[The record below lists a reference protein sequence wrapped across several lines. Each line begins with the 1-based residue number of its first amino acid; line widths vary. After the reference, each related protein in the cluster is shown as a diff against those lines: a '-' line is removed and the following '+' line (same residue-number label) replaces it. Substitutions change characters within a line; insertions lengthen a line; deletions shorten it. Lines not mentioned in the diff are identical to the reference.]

1 MKKFILNSILFLFI
15 LNSYSQQKNKDASFK
30 SSQLEYKF
38 IPSITDQIKDGTFIY
53 AEESNGPEV
62 ERKDKKLRLNKAT
75 VGKGFP
81 LGDDPLLYIQNNA
94 TIKASK
100 EPIIVF
106 ETMTSSNSCPS
117 DPTGSVGPN
126 HYLAAWN
133 SAYQVYDKEGN
144 NLTPASSLTSLF
156 GQDNFGDPVV
166 LYDAQVDRFVIT
178 SMGQSSLQLAISQ
191 TSDPVNGGWH
201 VYSASSSLTVFQ
213 TTGLPDYPHYA
224 IWSDG
229 YYVSVNANANDF
241 YVLERDKIIDGN
253 PTATIQAGSAPS
265 LATGG
270 LASPHFFSVTGDN
283 HPANGNATMVY
294 FQDDTWGGVSQDHL
308 KLWTVNIDWSNPNNS
323 SISNPSQ
330 INTASFNSV
339 FDGGSFQNLT
349 LPNGYDIDACQGIVM
364 QLAQFRKFPS
374 HNSAI
379 FNFTIDVDGS
389 SAKKAGIRWYELRQ
403 DADGEPWTIYQEG
416 TYTAPDGK
424 NAFVGSMA
432 MDLQGNIGMGYTS
445 MSTSE
450 NIAINYTG
458 RYATDPLNQMTVSEE
473 NIATST
479 ANPNSCGGRYADY
492 AHLSVDPTNDK
503 TFWFVSEYFS
513 PGRRDVVGAFQI
525 AANYAND
532 IGVVSVD
539 TPVSGLLSNSE
550 SVTVSIFNYGEDAVS
565 NFDVSYQLD
574 SGTIITETYS
584 GTVESTETVQHT
596 FSTTADLSTVGQ
608 TYVIYSYTSL
618 SGDEDS
624 SNDGI
629 TKDVQHLNPNDLG
642 VTGISSPVS
651 GTNLSATE
659 LVTIEITNFGGA
671 EQSNFEVSYE
681 FNGEQVTEIV
691 DGPLAGNSSTDY
703 IFTQTADL
711 SAFGLY
717 EITVTVN
724 IENDSDDSNNSISV
738 NINNSNCTP
747 TGDLSFGDGF
757 HLFQVGDINNNTGSG
772 GPGYEDFTNLSTDL
786 EQGSTNDLTVTTG
799 YGNQNIRVWIDFNDD
814 FVFTLDEVVVDNYV
828 IAPGG
833 AAGSYTETMQL
844 VVPDDAGLGEHI
856 MRAKTNWNAPVPDD
870 ACEET
875 NYGETED
882 YIVNIV
888 ESLGIDDSILA
899 NSEFRI
905 ISQDNNQFNI
915 SLSTLYNKDIS
926 FSVYNVSGQ
935 VIVFNNISKNSD
947 KYLYDLDMS
956 YAAAGVYLV
965 KMGNSSIG
973 HRVGKIIVK

>member
-1 MKKFILNSILFLFI
+1 MVKDTKILFSLLGFFLFSF
-15 LNSYSQQKNKDASFK
+15 SYSQQSETQKPSWTAT
-30 SSQLEYKF
+30 LEYRF
-38 IPSITDQIKDGTFIY
+38 VPSISDQIKDGTFVP
-53 AEESNGPEV
+53 ADE
-62 ERKDKKLRLNKAT
+62 DAHKKLGREKRWHGNK
-75 VGKGFP
+75 VVPGKGLP
-81 LGDDPLLYIQNNA
+81 NGDDPLLYLQENVVTKN
-94 TIKASK
+94 SRD
-100 EPIIVF
+100 PILTF
-106 ETMTSSNSCPS
+106 ETTSNTATPS
-117 DPTGSVGPN
+117 DPTGEIGRDYYFAS
-126 HYLAAWN
+126 WN
-133 SAYQVYDKEGN
+133 SSFRFFNIDGTTAS
-144 NLTPASSLTSLF
+144 PPSSLSTLF
-156 GQDNFGDPVV
+156 GNDESGDPIAM
-166 LYDAQVDRFVIT
+166 YDSEADRYIIT
-178 SMGQSSLQLAISQ
+178 SMGGSGLNFAISQ
-191 TSDPVNGGWH
+191 TNDPILGGWH
-201 VYSASSSLTVFQ
+201 VYNASSFGTDGQF
-213 TTGLPDYPHYA
+213 PDYPKYS

-229 YYVSVNANANDF
+229 YYCTTNTSANNL
-241 YVLERDKIIDGN
+241 YVLERDKIIDGD
-253 PTATIQAGSAPS
+253 PTASIQGFNAPQMITSGFASAQV
-265 LATGG
+265 LDITN
-270 LASPHFFSVTGDN
+270 DD
-283 HPANGNATMVY
+283 HPAAGNATMVY
-294 FQDDTWGGVSQDHL
+294 LQDDAWNQVLTDHL
-308 KLWTVNIDWSNPNNS
+308 KIWTINIDWENPNNS
-323 SISNPSQ
+323 SMSTPYQLPTS
-330 INTASFNSV
+330 SFTSV
-339 FDGGSFQNLT
+339 FDGGSFANLT
-349 LPNGYDIDACQGIVM
+349 QSSGPDIDAM
-364 QLAQFRKFPS
+364 QATLMNQAQFRKFPT
-374 HNSAI
+374 HNSAV
-379 FNFTIDVDGS
+379 FNFVVDVLSGS
-389 SAKKAGIRWYELRQ
+389 DEQAAVRWYELRQ
-403 DADGEPWTIYQEG
+403 DADGEPWVIYQEG
-416 TYTAPDGK
+416 TYTAPDGRH
-424 NAFVGSMA
+424 AFGASMA
-432 MDLQGNIGMGYTS
+432 MDIQGNIGMGYTS
-445 MSTSE
+445 MSETAP
-450 NIAINYTG
+450 ITLRYTG
-458 RYATDPLNQMTVSEE
+458 RYANDPSGQMTIEE
-473 NIATST
+473 NLIGQSNAT
-479 ANPNSCGGRYADY
+479 NPNTRYADY
-492 AHLSVDPTNDK
+492 AHMSVDPSNDK
-503 TFWFVSEYFS
+503 TFWFISEYFK
-513 PGRRDVVGAFQI
+513 PGRRDLVGTFQI

-608 TYVIYSYTSL
+608 TYVIYSYTAL

-651 GTNLSATE
+651 GTNLSANE

-681 FNGEQVTEIV
+681 LNGEQVTETV

-717 EITVTVN
+717 EITATVN
-724 IENDSDDSNNSISV
+724 IENDSDESNNSISV
-738 NINNSNCTP
+738 NVNNSNCTP

-757 HLFQVGDINNNTGSG
+757 HLFQVGDINNNTGEG

-828 IAPGG
+828 IAPGS
-833 AAGSYTETMQL
+833 AAGDYTETMQL
-844 VVPDDAGLGEHI
+844 VVPDDATLGEHI

-915 SLSTLYNKDIS
+915 SLSTLYNDDIS

-973 HRVGKIIVK
+973 YRVGKIIVK

>member
-1 MKKFILNSILFLFI
+1 MVKNIKLLVSLFGFFLFI
-15 LNSYSQQKNKDASFK
+15 SSYSQQSEIQKPSWTATLDYRFV
-30 SSQLEYKF
+30 
-38 IPSITDQIKDGTFIY
+38 PSISDQIKDGTFVPADEDAY
-53 AEESNGPEV
+53 
-62 ERKDKKLRLNKAT
+62 KKLGREKRWHGNK
-75 VGKGFP
+75 VVPGKGLP
-81 LGDDPLLYIQNNA
+81 NGDDPLLYLQENVV
-94 TIKASK
+94 TKSSRD
-100 EPIIVF
+100 PILTF
-106 ETMTSSNSCPS
+106 ETTSNTATPS
-117 DPTGSVGPN
+117 DPTGEIGRDYYFAS
-126 HYLAAWN
+126 WN
-133 SAYQVYDKEGN
+133 SSFRFFNIDGTTAS
-144 NLTPASSLTSLF
+144 PPSSLSTLF
-156 GQDNFGDPVV
+156 GNDESGDPIAM
-166 LYDAQVDRFVIT
+166 YDSEADRYIIT
-178 SMGQSSLQLAISQ
+178 SMGSSGLNFAISQ
-191 TSDPVNGGWH
+191 TNDPILGGWH
-201 VYSASSSLTVFQ
+201 VYNAMSFGTDGQF
-213 TTGLPDYPHYA
+213 PDYPKYS

-229 YYVSVNANANDF
+229 YYCTTNTSANNL
-241 YVLERDKIIDGN
+241 YVLERDKIIDGD
-253 PTATIQAGSAPS
+253 PTASIQGFDAPQMITSGFASAQV
-265 LATGG
+265 LDITN
-270 LASPHFFSVTGDN
+270 DD
-283 HPANGNATMVY
+283 HPAAGNATMVY
-294 FQDDTWGGVSQDHL
+294 MQDDAWNQVPTDHL
-308 KLWTVNIDWSNPNNS
+308 KIWTINIDWENSNNS
-323 SISNPSQ
+323 SISTPYQ
-330 INTASFNSV
+330 LPTTSFTSV
-339 FDGGSFQNLT
+339 FDGGSFANLT
-349 LPNGYDIDACQGIVM
+349 QSSGPDIDAM
-364 QLAQFRKFPS
+364 QATLMNQAQFRKFPT
-374 HNSAI
+374 HNSAV
-379 FNFTIDVDGS
+379 FNFVVDVLSGS
-389 SAKKAGIRWYELRQ
+389 DELAAVRWYELRQ
-403 DADGEPWTIYQEG
+403 DADGEPWVIYQEG
-416 TYTAPDGK
+416 TYTAPEGRH
-424 NAFVGSMA
+424 AFGASMA
-432 MDLQGNIGMGYTS
+432 MDIQGNIGMGYTS
-445 MSTSE
+445 MSATAP
-450 NIAINYTG
+450 ITLRYTG
-458 RYATDPLNQMTVSEE
+458 RYANDPSGQMTIEE
-473 NIATST
+473 NLIGQSNAT
-479 ANPNSCGGRYADY
+479 NPNTRYADY
-492 AHLSVDPTNDK
+492 AHMSVDPSNDK
-503 TFWFVSEYFS
+503 TFWFISEYFK
-513 PGRRDVVGAFQI
+513 PGRRDLVGTFQI

-629 TKDVQHLNPNDLG
+629 TQDVQHLNPNDLG

-681 FNGEQVTEIV
+681 LNGEQVTETV

-717 EITVTVN
+717 EITATVN

-844 VVPDDAGLGEHI
+844 VVPDDATLGEHI

-875 NYGETED
+875 QYAETED

-973 HRVGKIIVK
+973 YRVGKIIVK

>member
-1 MKKFILNSILFLFI
+1 MF
-15 LNSYSQQKNKDASFK
+15 
-30 SSQLEYKF
+30 
-38 IPSITDQIKDGTFIY
+38 PSISDQIKDGTFVP
-53 AEESNGPEV
+53 ADE
-62 ERKDKKLRLNKAT
+62 DAHKKLGREKRWHGNK
-75 VGKGFP
+75 VVPGKGLP
-81 LGDDPLLYIQNNA
+81 NGDDPLLYLQENVI
-94 TIKASK
+94 TKSSRD
-100 EPIIVF
+100 PILTF
-106 ETMTSSNSCPS
+106 ETTSNTATPS
-117 DPTGSVGPN
+117 DPTGEIGRDYYFAS
-126 HYLAAWN
+126 WN
-133 SAYQVYDKEGN
+133 SSFRFFNIDGTTAS
-144 NLTPASSLTSLF
+144 PPSSLSTLF
-156 GQDNFGDPVV
+156 GNDESGDPIAM
-166 LYDAQVDRFVIT
+166 YDSEADRYIIT
-178 SMGQSSLQLAISQ
+178 SMGGSGLNFAISQ
-191 TSDPVNGGWH
+191 TNDPILGGWH
-201 VYSASSSLTVFQ
+201 VYNASSFGTDGQF
-213 TTGLPDYPHYA
+213 PDYPKYS

-229 YYVSVNANANDF
+229 YYCTTNTSANNL
-241 YVLERDKIIDGN
+241 YVLERDKIIDGD
-253 PTATIQAGSAPS
+253 PTASIQGFNAPQMITSGFASAQV
-265 LATGG
+265 LDITN
-270 LASPHFFSVTGDN
+270 DD
-283 HPANGNATMVY
+283 HPAAGNATMVY
-294 FQDDTWGGVSQDHL
+294 LQDDAWNQVLTDHL
-308 KLWTVNIDWSNPNNS
+308 KIWTINIDWENPNNS
-323 SISNPSQ
+323 SMSTPYQLPTS
-330 INTASFNSV
+330 SFTSV
-339 FDGGSFQNLT
+339 FDGGSFANLT
-349 LPNGYDIDACQGIVM
+349 QSSGPDIDAM
-364 QLAQFRKFPS
+364 QATLMNQAQFRKFPT
-374 HNSAI
+374 HNSAV
-379 FNFTIDVDGS
+379 FNFVVDVLSGS
-389 SAKKAGIRWYELRQ
+389 DEQAAVRWYELRQ
-403 DADGEPWTIYQEG
+403 DADGEPWVIYQEG
-416 TYTAPDGK
+416 TYTAPDGRH
-424 NAFVGSMA
+424 AFGASMA
-432 MDLQGNIGMGYTS
+432 MDIQGNIGMGYTS
-445 MSTSE
+445 MSETAP
-450 NIAINYTG
+450 ITLRYTG
-458 RYATDPLNQMTVSEE
+458 RYANDPSGQMTIEE
-473 NIATST
+473 NLIGQSNAT
-479 ANPNSCGGRYADY
+479 NPNTRYADY
-492 AHLSVDPTNDK
+492 AHMSVDPSNDK
-503 TFWFVSEYFS
+503 TFWFISEYFK
-513 PGRRDVVGAFQI
+513 PGRRDLVGTFQI

-574 SGTIITETYS
+574 SGTVITETYS

-624 SNDGI
+624 SNDGVTEDI
-629 TKDVQHLNPNDLG
+629 QHLNPNDLG
-642 VTGISSPVS
+642 VTEILSPVS
-651 GTNLSATE
+651 GTNLSANE

-681 FNGEQVTEIV
+681 LNGEQVTETV
-691 DGPLAGNSSTDY
+691 DGPLAGNSTIDY

-717 EITVTVN
+717 EITATVN

-844 VVPDDAGLGEHI
+844 VVPDDATLGEHI

-888 ESLGIDDSILA
+888 ESLAIDDSILA

-915 SLSTLYNKDIS
+915 SLSTIYNDDIS

-973 HRVGKIIVK
+973 YRVGKIIVK

>member
-1 MKKFILNSILFLFI
+1 MVKDTKILFSLLGFFLFSF
-15 LNSYSQQKNKDASFK
+15 SYSQQSETQKPSWTAT
-30 SSQLEYKF
+30 LEYRF
-38 IPSITDQIKDGTFIY
+38 VPSISDQIKDGTFVP
-53 AEESNGPEV
+53 ADE
-62 ERKDKKLRLNKAT
+62 DAHKKLGREKRWHGNK
-75 VGKGFP
+75 VVPGKGLP
-81 LGDDPLLYIQNNA
+81 NGDDPLLYLQENVV
-94 TIKASK
+94 TKSSRD
-100 EPIIVF
+100 PILTF
-106 ETMTSSNSCPS
+106 ETTSNTATPS
-117 DPTGSVGPN
+117 DPTGEIGRDYYFAS
-126 HYLAAWN
+126 WN
-133 SAYQVYDKEGN
+133 SSFRFFNIDGTTAS
-144 NLTPASSLTSLF
+144 PPSSLSTLF
-156 GQDNFGDPVV
+156 GNDESGDPIAM
-166 LYDAQVDRFVIT
+166 YDSEADRYIIT
-178 SMGQSSLQLAISQ
+178 SMGGSGLNFAISQ
-191 TSDPVNGGWH
+191 TNDPILGGWH
-201 VYSASSSLTVFQ
+201 VYNASSFGTDGQF
-213 TTGLPDYPHYA
+213 PDYPKYS

-229 YYVSVNANANDF
+229 YYCTTNTSANNL
-241 YVLERDKIIDGN
+241 YVLERDKIIDGD
-253 PTATIQAGSAPS
+253 PTASIQGFNAPQMITSGFASAQV
-265 LATGG
+265 LDITN
-270 LASPHFFSVTGDN
+270 DD
-283 HPANGNATMVY
+283 HPAAGNATMVY
-294 FQDDTWGGVSQDHL
+294 LQDDAWNQVLTDHL
-308 KLWTVNIDWSNPNNS
+308 KIWTINIDWENPNNS
-323 SISNPSQ
+323 SMSTPYQLPTS
-330 INTASFNSV
+330 SFTSV
-339 FDGGSFQNLT
+339 FDGGSFANLT
-349 LPNGYDIDACQGIVM
+349 QSSGPDIDAM
-364 QLAQFRKFPS
+364 QATLMNQAQFRKFPT
-374 HNSAI
+374 HNSAV
-379 FNFTIDVDGS
+379 FNFVVDVLSGS
-389 SAKKAGIRWYELRQ
+389 DEQAAVRWYELRQ
-403 DADGEPWTIYQEG
+403 DADGEPWVIYQEG
-416 TYTAPDGK
+416 TYTAPDGRH
-424 NAFVGSMA
+424 AFGASMA
-432 MDLQGNIGMGYTS
+432 MDIQGNIGMGYTS
-445 MSTSE
+445 MSETAP
-450 NIAINYTG
+450 ITLRYTG
-458 RYATDPLNQMTVSEE
+458 RYANDPSGQMTIEE
-473 NIATST
+473 NLIGQSNAT
-479 ANPNSCGGRYADY
+479 NPNTRYADY
-492 AHLSVDPTNDK
+492 AHMSVDPSNDK
-503 TFWFVSEYFS
+503 TFWFISEYFK
-513 PGRRDVVGAFQI
+513 PGRRDLVGAFQI

-608 TYVIYSYTSL
+608 TYVIYSYTAL

-651 GTNLSATE
+651 GTNLSANE

-681 FNGEQVTEIV
+681 LNGEQVTETV

-717 EITVTVN
+717 EITATVN
-724 IENDSDDSNNSISV
+724 IENDSDESNNSISV
-738 NINNSNCTP
+738 NVNNSNCTP

-757 HLFQVGDINNNTGSG
+757 HLFQVGDINNNTGEG

-828 IAPGG
+828 IAPGS
-833 AAGSYTETMQL
+833 AAGDYTETMQL
-844 VVPDDAGLGEHI
+844 VVPDDATLGEHI

-915 SLSTLYNKDIS
+915 SLSTLYNDDIS

-973 HRVGKIIVK
+973 YRVGKIIVK

>member
-1 MKKFILNSILFLFI
+1 MVKDTKILFSLLGFFLFSF
-15 LNSYSQQKNKDASFK
+15 SYSQQSETQKPSWTAT
-30 SSQLEYKF
+30 LEYRF
-38 IPSITDQIKDGTFIY
+38 VPSISDQIKDGTFVP
-53 AEESNGPEV
+53 ADE
-62 ERKDKKLRLNKAT
+62 DAHKKLGREKRWHGNK
-75 VGKGFP
+75 VVPGKGLP
-81 LGDDPLLYIQNNA
+81 NGDDPLLYLQENVVTKN
-94 TIKASK
+94 SRD
-100 EPIIVF
+100 PILTF
-106 ETMTSSNSCPS
+106 ETTSNTATPS
-117 DPTGSVGPN
+117 DPTGEIGRDYYFAS
-126 HYLAAWN
+126 WN
-133 SAYQVYDKEGN
+133 SSFRFFNIDGTTAS
-144 NLTPASSLTSLF
+144 PPSSLSTLF
-156 GQDNFGDPVV
+156 GNDESGDPIAM
-166 LYDAQVDRFVIT
+166 YDSEADRYIIT
-178 SMGQSSLQLAISQ
+178 SMGGSGLNFAISQ
-191 TSDPVNGGWH
+191 TNDPILGGWH
-201 VYSASSSLTVFQ
+201 VYNASSFGTDGQF
-213 TTGLPDYPHYA
+213 PDYPKYS

-229 YYVSVNANANDF
+229 YYCTTNTSANNL
-241 YVLERDKIIDGN
+241 YVLERDKIIDGD
-253 PTATIQAGSAPS
+253 PTASIQGFNAPQMITSGFASAQV
-265 LATGG
+265 LDITN
-270 LASPHFFSVTGDN
+270 DD
-283 HPANGNATMVY
+283 HPAAGNATMVY
-294 FQDDTWGGVSQDHL
+294 LQDDAWNQVLTDHL
-308 KLWTVNIDWSNPNNS
+308 KIWTINIDWENPNNS
-323 SISNPSQ
+323 SMSTPYQLPTS
-330 INTASFNSV
+330 SFTSV
-339 FDGGSFQNLT
+339 FDGGSFANLT
-349 LPNGYDIDACQGIVM
+349 QSSGPDIDAM
-364 QLAQFRKFPS
+364 QATLMNQAQFRKFPN
-374 HNSAI
+374 HNSAV
-379 FNFTIDVDGS
+379 FNFVVDVLSGS
-389 SAKKAGIRWYELRQ
+389 DEQAAVRWYELRQ
-403 DADGEPWTIYQEG
+403 DADGEPWVIYQEG
-416 TYTAPDGK
+416 TYTAPDGRH
-424 NAFVGSMA
+424 AFGASMA
-432 MDLQGNIGMGYTS
+432 MDIQGNIGMGYTS
-445 MSTSE
+445 MSETAP
-450 NIAINYTG
+450 ITLRYTG
-458 RYATDPLNQMTVSEE
+458 RYANDPSGQMTIEE
-473 NIATST
+473 NLIGQSNAT
-479 ANPNSCGGRYADY
+479 NPNTRYADY
-492 AHLSVDPTNDK
+492 AHMSVDPSNDK
-503 TFWFVSEYFS
+503 TFWFISEYFK
-513 PGRRDVVGAFQI
+513 PGRRDLVGTFQI

-574 SGTIITETYS
+574 SGTVITETYS

-608 TYVIYSYTSL
+608 TYVINSYTSL

-624 SNDGI
+624 SNDGVTEDI
-629 TKDVQHLNPNDLG
+629 QHLNPNDLG
-642 VTGISSPVS
+642 VTEILSPVS
-651 GTNLSATE
+651 GTNLSANE

-681 FNGEQVTEIV
+681 LNGEQVTETV
-691 DGPLAGNSSTDY
+691 DGPLAGNSTIDY

-717 EITVTVN
+717 EITATVN

-844 VVPDDAGLGEHI
+844 VVPDDATLGEHI

-888 ESLGIDDSILA
+888 ESLAIDDSILA

-915 SLSTLYNKDIS
+915 SLSTLYNDDIS

-973 HRVGKIIVK
+973 YRVGKIIVK

>member
-1 MKKFILNSILFLFI
+1 LFGFFLVI
-15 LNSYSQQKNKDASFK
+15 SSYSQQSEIQKPSWTATLDYRFV
-30 SSQLEYKF
+30 
-38 IPSITDQIKDGTFIY
+38 PSISDQIKDGTFVPADENAY
-53 AEESNGPEV
+53 
-62 ERKDKKLRLNKAT
+62 KKLGREKRWHGNK
-75 VGKGFP
+75 VVPGKGLP
-81 LGDDPLLYIQNNA
+81 NGDDPLLYLQENVV
-94 TIKASK
+94 TKSSRD
-100 EPIIVF
+100 PILTF
-106 ETMTSSNSCPS
+106 ETTSNTATPS
-117 DPTGSVGPN
+117 DPTGEIGRDYYFAS
-126 HYLAAWN
+126 WN
-133 SAYQVYDKEGN
+133 SSFRFF
-144 NLTPASSLTSLF
+144 NLDGTAASPPSSLSTLF
-156 GQDNFGDPVV
+156 GSDESGDPIAM
-166 LYDAQVDRFVIT
+166 YDSEADRYIIT
-178 SMGQSSLQLAISQ
+178 SMGSSGLNFAISQ
-191 TSDPVNGGWH
+191 TNDPILDGWH
-201 VYSASSSLTVFQ
+201 VYNAISFGTDGQF
-213 TTGLPDYPHYA
+213 PDYPKFS

-229 YYVSVNANANDF
+229 YYCTTNTSGNDL
-241 YVLERDKIIDGN
+241 YVLERDKIIDGD
-253 PTATIQAGSAPS
+253 PTASIQGFNAPQMITSGFASAQV
-265 LATGG
+265 LDITN
-270 LASPHFFSVTGDN
+270 DD
-283 HPANGNATMVY
+283 HPAAGNATLIY
-294 FQDDTWGGVSQDHL
+294 LQDDAWNQVSTDHL
-308 KLWTVNIDWSNPNNS
+308 KIWTINIDWENPNNS
-323 SISNPSQ
+323 SISTPYQLPTS
-330 INTASFNSV
+330 SFTSV
-339 FDGGSFQNLT
+339 FDGGSFANLT
-349 LPNGYDIDACQGIVM
+349 QSSGPDIDAM
-364 QLAQFRKFPS
+364 QACIMNQAQFRKFPT
-374 HNSAI
+374 HNSAV
-379 FNFTIDVDGS
+379 FNFVVDVLSGS
-389 SAKKAGIRWYELRQ
+389 DEQAAVRWYELRQ
-403 DADGEPWTIYQEG
+403 DSDGEPWVIYQEG
-416 TYTAPDGK
+416 TYTAPAGRH
-424 NAFVGSMA
+424 AFGASMA
-432 MDLQGNIGMGYTS
+432 MDVQGNIGMGYSS
-445 MSTSE
+445 MNST
-450 NIAINYTG
+450 NPITLRYTG
-458 RYATDPLNQMTVSEE
+458 RYANDPSGQMTIEE
-473 NIATST
+473 NLIGQSNAT
-479 ANPNSCGGRYADY
+479 NPNTRYADY
-492 AHLSVDPTNDK
+492 SQISVDPANDK
-503 TFWFVSEYFS
+503 TFWFVSEYFK
-513 PGRRDVVGAFQI
+513 PGRRDLVGTFQI

-574 SGTIITETYS
+574 SGAIITETFS

-681 FNGEQVTEIV
+681 INGEQVTETV

-717 EITVTVN
+717 EITAIVN

-844 VVPDDAGLGEHI
+844 VVPDDAILGEHI

-875 NYGETED
+875 QYAETED

-973 HRVGKIIVK
+973 YRVGKIIVK

>member
-1 MKKFILNSILFLFI
+1 MVKDTKILFSLLGFFLFSF
-15 LNSYSQQKNKDASFK
+15 SYSQQSETQKPSWTAT
-30 SSQLEYKF
+30 LEYRF
-38 IPSITDQIKDGTFIY
+38 VPSISDQIKDGTFVP
-53 AEESNGPEV
+53 ADE
-62 ERKDKKLRLNKAT
+62 DAHKKLGREKRWHGNK
-75 VGKGFP
+75 VVPGKGLP
-81 LGDDPLLYIQNNA
+81 NGDDPLLYLQENVV
-94 TIKASK
+94 TKSSRD
-100 EPIIVF
+100 PILTF
-106 ETMTSSNSCPS
+106 ETTSNTATPS
-117 DPTGSVGPN
+117 DPTGEIGRDYYFAS
-126 HYLAAWN
+126 WN
-133 SAYQVYDKEGN
+133 SSFRFFNIDGTTAS
-144 NLTPASSLTSLF
+144 PPSSLSTLF
-156 GQDNFGDPVV
+156 GNDESGDPIAM
-166 LYDAQVDRFVIT
+166 YDSEADRYIIT
-178 SMGQSSLQLAISQ
+178 SMGGSGLNFAISQ
-191 TSDPVNGGWH
+191 TNDPILGGWH
-201 VYSASSSLTVFQ
+201 VYNASSFGTDGQF
-213 TTGLPDYPHYA
+213 PDYPKYS

-229 YYVSVNANANDF
+229 YYCTTNTSANNL
-241 YVLERDKIIDGN
+241 YVLERDKIIDGD
-253 PTATIQAGSAPS
+253 PTASIQGFNAPQMITSGFASAQV
-265 LATGG
+265 LDITN
-270 LASPHFFSVTGDN
+270 DD
-283 HPANGNATMVY
+283 HPAAGNATMVY
-294 FQDDTWGGVSQDHL
+294 LQDDAWNQVLTDHL
-308 KLWTVNIDWSNPNNS
+308 KIWTINIDWENPNNS
-323 SISNPSQ
+323 SMSTPYQLPTS
-330 INTASFNSV
+330 SFTSV
-339 FDGGSFQNLT
+339 FDGGSFANLT
-349 LPNGYDIDACQGIVM
+349 QSSGPDIDAM
-364 QLAQFRKFPS
+364 QATLMNQAQFRKFPT
-374 HNSAI
+374 HNSAV
-379 FNFTIDVDGS
+379 FNFVVDVLSGS
-389 SAKKAGIRWYELRQ
+389 DEQAAVRWYELRQ
-403 DADGEPWTIYQEG
+403 DADGEPWVIYQEG
-416 TYTAPDGK
+416 TYTAPDGRH
-424 NAFVGSMA
+424 AFGASMA
-432 MDLQGNIGMGYTS
+432 MDIQGNIGMGYTS
-445 MSTSE
+445 MSETAP
-450 NIAINYTG
+450 ITLRYTG
-458 RYATDPLNQMTVSEE
+458 RYANDPSGQMTIEE
-473 NIATST
+473 NLIGQSNAT
-479 ANPNSCGGRYADY
+479 NPNTRYADY
-492 AHLSVDPTNDK
+492 AHMSVDPSNDK
-503 TFWFVSEYFS
+503 TFWFISEYFK
-513 PGRRDVVGAFQI
+513 PGRRDLVGTFQI

-608 TYVIYSYTSL
+608 TYVLYSYTAL

-651 GTNLSATE
+651 GTNLSANE

-681 FNGEQVTEIV
+681 LNGEQVTETV

-717 EITVTVN
+717 EITATVN
-724 IENDSDDSNNSISV
+724 IENDSDESNNSISV
-738 NINNSNCTP
+738 NVNNSNCTP

-757 HLFQVGDINNNTGSG
+757 HLFQVGDINNNTGEG

-828 IAPGG
+828 IAPGS
-833 AAGSYTETMQL
+833 AAGDYTETMQL
-844 VVPDDAGLGEHI
+844 VVPDDATLGEHI

-915 SLSTLYNKDIS
+915 SLSTLYNDDIS

-973 HRVGKIIVK
+973 YRVGKIIVK

>member
-1 MKKFILNSILFLFI
+1 MVKNIKLLVSLFGFFLFI
-15 LNSYSQQKNKDASFK
+15 SSYSQQSEIQKPSWTATLDYRFV
-30 SSQLEYKF
+30 
-38 IPSITDQIKDGTFIY
+38 PSISDQIKDGTFVPADEDAY
-53 AEESNGPEV
+53 
-62 ERKDKKLRLNKAT
+62 KKLGREKRWHGNK
-75 VGKGFP
+75 VVPGKGLP
-81 LGDDPLLYIQNNA
+81 NGDDPLLYLQENVV
-94 TIKASK
+94 TKSSRD
-100 EPIIVF
+100 PILTF
-106 ETMTSSNSCPS
+106 ETTSNTATPS
-117 DPTGSVGPN
+117 DPTGEIGRDYYFAS
-126 HYLAAWN
+126 WN
-133 SAYQVYDKEGN
+133 SSFRFFNIDGTTAS
-144 NLTPASSLTSLF
+144 PPSSLSTLF
-156 GQDNFGDPVV
+156 GNDESGDPIAM
-166 LYDAQVDRFVIT
+166 YDSEADRYIIT
-178 SMGQSSLQLAISQ
+178 SMGSSGLNFAISQ
-191 TSDPVNGGWH
+191 TNDPILGGWH
-201 VYSASSSLTVFQ
+201 VYNAMSFGTDGQF
-213 TTGLPDYPHYA
+213 PDYPKYS

-229 YYVSVNANANDF
+229 YYCTTNTSANNL
-241 YVLERDKIIDGN
+241 YVLERDKIIDGD
-253 PTATIQAGSAPS
+253 PTASIQGFDAPQMITSGFASAQV
-265 LATGG
+265 LDITN
-270 LASPHFFSVTGDN
+270 DD
-283 HPANGNATMVY
+283 HPAAGNATMVY
-294 FQDDTWGGVSQDHL
+294 MQDDAWNQVLTDHL
-308 KLWTVNIDWSNPNNS
+308 KIWTINIDWENSNNS
-323 SISNPSQ
+323 SISTPYQLPTS
-330 INTASFNSV
+330 SFTSV
-339 FDGGSFQNLT
+339 FDGGSFANLT
-349 LPNGYDIDACQGIVM
+349 QSSGPDIDAM
-364 QLAQFRKFPS
+364 QATLMNQAQFRKFPT
-374 HNSAI
+374 HNSAV
-379 FNFTIDVDGS
+379 FNFVVDVLSGS
-389 SAKKAGIRWYELRQ
+389 DEQAAVRWYELRQ
-403 DADGEPWTIYQEG
+403 DSDGEPWVIYQEG
-416 TYTAPDGK
+416 TYTAPEGRH
-424 NAFVGSMA
+424 AFGASMA
-432 MDLQGNIGMGYTS
+432 MDIQGNIGMGYTS
-445 MSTSE
+445 MSETAP
-450 NIAINYTG
+450 ITLRYTG
-458 RYATDPLNQMTVSEE
+458 RYANDPSGQMTIEE
-473 NIATST
+473 NLIGQSNAT
-479 ANPNSCGGRYADY
+479 NPNTRYADY
-492 AHLSVDPTNDK
+492 AHMSVDPSNDK
-503 TFWFVSEYFS
+503 TFWFISEYFK
-513 PGRRDVVGAFQI
+513 PGRRDLVGTFQI

-608 TYVIYSYTSL
+608 TYVINSYTSL

-629 TKDVQHLNPNDLG
+629 TEDIQHLNPNDLG

-681 FNGEQVTEIV
+681 INGEQVTETV

-717 EITVTVN
+717 EITAIVN

-844 VVPDDAGLGEHI
+844 VVPDDATLGEHI

-875 NYGETED
+875 QYAETED

-973 HRVGKIIVK
+973 YRVGKIIVK

>member
-15 LNSYSQQKNKDASFK
+15 LNSYSQQKNKEASFK

-166 LYDAQVDRFVIT
+166 LYDAQVDRFIIT

-265 LATGG
+265 LSTGA

-283 HPANGNATMVY
+283 HPASGNATMVY

-364 QLAQFRKFPS
+364 QLAQFRKFTS

>member
-1 MKKFILNSILFLFI
+1 MVKNIKLLVSLFGFFLFI
-15 LNSYSQQKNKDASFK
+15 SSYSQQSEIQKPSWTATLDYRFV
-30 SSQLEYKF
+30 
-38 IPSITDQIKDGTFIY
+38 PSISDQIKDGTFVPADEDAY
-53 AEESNGPEV
+53 
-62 ERKDKKLRLNKAT
+62 KKLGREKRWHGNK
-75 VGKGFP
+75 VVPGKGLP
-81 LGDDPLLYIQNNA
+81 NGDDPLLYLQENVV
-94 TIKASK
+94 TKSSRD
-100 EPIIVF
+100 PILTF
-106 ETMTSSNSCPS
+106 ETTSNTATPS
-117 DPTGSVGPN
+117 DPTGEIGRDYYFAS
-126 HYLAAWN
+126 WN
-133 SAYQVYDKEGN
+133 SSFRFFNIDGTTAS
-144 NLTPASSLTSLF
+144 PPSSLSTLF
-156 GQDNFGDPVV
+156 GNDESGDPIAM
-166 LYDAQVDRFVIT
+166 YDSEADRYIIT
-178 SMGQSSLQLAISQ
+178 SMGSSGLNFAISQ
-191 TSDPVNGGWH
+191 TNDPILGGWH
-201 VYSASSSLTVFQ
+201 VYNAMSFGTDGQF
-213 TTGLPDYPHYA
+213 PDYPKYS

-229 YYVSVNANANDF
+229 YYCTTNTSANNL
-241 YVLERDKIIDGN
+241 YVLERDKIIDGD
-253 PTATIQAGSAPS
+253 PTASIQGFDAPQMITSGFASAQV
-265 LATGG
+265 LDITN
-270 LASPHFFSVTGDN
+270 DD
-283 HPANGNATMVY
+283 HPAAGNATMVY
-294 FQDDTWGGVSQDHL
+294 MQDDAWNQVSTDHL
-308 KLWTVNIDWSNPNNS
+308 KIWTINIDWENSNNS
-323 SISNPSQ
+323 SISTPYQLPTS
-330 INTASFNSV
+330 SFTSV
-339 FDGGSFQNLT
+339 FDGGSFANLT
-349 LPNGYDIDACQGIVM
+349 QSSGPDIDAM
-364 QLAQFRKFPS
+364 QATLMNQAQFRKFPT
-374 HNSAI
+374 HNSAV
-379 FNFTIDVDGS
+379 FNFVVDVLSGS
-389 SAKKAGIRWYELRQ
+389 DEQAAVRWYELRQ
-403 DADGEPWTIYQEG
+403 DADGEPWVIYQEG
-416 TYTAPDGK
+416 TYTAPEGRH
-424 NAFVGSMA
+424 AFGASMA
-432 MDLQGNIGMGYTS
+432 MDIQGNIGMGYTS
-445 MSTSE
+445 MSATAP
-450 NIAINYTG
+450 ITLRYTG
-458 RYATDPLNQMTVSEE
+458 RYANDPSGQMTIEE
-473 NIATST
+473 NLIGQSNAT
-479 ANPNSCGGRYADY
+479 NPNTRYADY
-492 AHLSVDPTNDK
+492 AHMSVDPSNDK
-503 TFWFVSEYFS
+503 TFWFISEYFK
-513 PGRRDVVGAFQI
+513 PGRRDLVGTFQI

-629 TKDVQHLNPNDLG
+629 TQDVQHLNPNDLG

-681 FNGEQVTEIV
+681 LNGEQVTETV

-717 EITVTVN
+717 EITATVN

-844 VVPDDAGLGEHI
+844 VVPDDATLGEHI

-875 NYGETED
+875 QYAETED

-973 HRVGKIIVK
+973 YRVGKIIVK

>member
-1 MKKFILNSILFLFI
+1 MVKNIKLLVSLFGFFLFI
-15 LNSYSQQKNKDASFK
+15 SSYSQQSEIQKPSWTATLDYRFV
-30 SSQLEYKF
+30 
-38 IPSITDQIKDGTFIY
+38 PSISDQIKDGTFVPADEDAY
-53 AEESNGPEV
+53 
-62 ERKDKKLRLNKAT
+62 KKLGREKRWHGNK
-75 VGKGFP
+75 VVPGKGLP
-81 LGDDPLLYIQNNA
+81 NGDDPLLYLQENVV
-94 TIKASK
+94 TKSSRD
-100 EPIIVF
+100 PILTF
-106 ETMTSSNSCPS
+106 ETTSNTATPS
-117 DPTGSVGPN
+117 DPTGEIGRDYYFAS
-126 HYLAAWN
+126 WN
-133 SAYQVYDKEGN
+133 SSFRFF
-144 NLTPASSLTSLF
+144 NLDGTAASPPSSLSTLF
-156 GQDNFGDPVV
+156 GSDESGDPIAM
-166 LYDAQVDRFVIT
+166 YDSEADRYIIT
-178 SMGQSSLQLAISQ
+178 SMGSSGLNFAISQ
-191 TSDPVNGGWH
+191 TNDPILDGWH
-201 VYSASSSLTVFQ
+201 VYNAISFGTDGQF
-213 TTGLPDYPHYA
+213 PDYPKFS

-229 YYVSVNANANDF
+229 YYCTTNTSGNDL
-241 YVLERDKIIDGN
+241 YVLERDKIIDGD
-253 PTATIQAGSAPS
+253 PTASIQGFNAPQMITSGFASAQV
-265 LATGG
+265 LDITN
-270 LASPHFFSVTGDN
+270 DD
-283 HPANGNATMVY
+283 HPAAGNATLIY
-294 FQDDTWGGVSQDHL
+294 LQDDAWNQVSTDHL
-308 KLWTVNIDWSNPNNS
+308 KIWTINIDWDNPNNS
-323 SISNPSQ
+323 SISTPYQLPTS
-330 INTASFNSV
+330 SFTSV
-339 FDGGSFQNLT
+339 FDGGSFANLT
-349 LPNGYDIDACQGIVM
+349 QSSGPDIDAM
-364 QLAQFRKFPS
+364 QACIMNQAQFRKFPT
-374 HNSAI
+374 HNSAV
-379 FNFTIDVDGS
+379 FNFVVDVLSGS
-389 SAKKAGIRWYELRQ
+389 DEQAAVRWYELRQ
-403 DADGEPWTIYQEG
+403 DSDGEPWVIYQEG
-416 TYTAPDGK
+416 TYTAPAGRH
-424 NAFVGSMA
+424 AFGASMA
-432 MDLQGNIGMGYTS
+432 MDVQGNIGMGYSS
-445 MSTSE
+445 MNST
-450 NIAINYTG
+450 NPITLRYTG
-458 RYATDPLNQMTVSEE
+458 RYANDPSGQMTIEE
-473 NIATST
+473 NLIGQSNAT
-479 ANPNSCGGRYADY
+479 NPNTRYADY
-492 AHLSVDPTNDK
+492 SQISVDPANDK
-503 TFWFVSEYFS
+503 TFWFVSEYFK
-513 PGRRDVVGAFQI
+513 PGRRDLVGTFQI

-574 SGTIITETYS
+574 SGAIITETFS

-681 FNGEQVTEIV
+681 INGEQVTETV

-717 EITVTVN
+717 EITAIVN

-844 VVPDDAGLGEHI
+844 VVPDDATLGEHI

-875 NYGETED
+875 QYAETED

-973 HRVGKIIVK
+973 YRVGKIIVK

>member
-1 MKKFILNSILFLFI
+1 MVKDTKILFSLLGFFLFSF
-15 LNSYSQQKNKDASFK
+15 SYSQQSETQKPSWTAT
-30 SSQLEYKF
+30 LEYRF
-38 IPSITDQIKDGTFIY
+38 VPSISDQIKDGTFVP
-53 AEESNGPEV
+53 ADE
-62 ERKDKKLRLNKAT
+62 DAHKKLGREKRWHGNK
-75 VGKGFP
+75 VVPGKGLP
-81 LGDDPLLYIQNNA
+81 NGDDPLLYLQENVV
-94 TIKASK
+94 TKSSRD
-100 EPIIVF
+100 PILTF
-106 ETMTSSNSCPS
+106 ETTSNTATPS
-117 DPTGSVGPN
+117 DPTGEIGRDYYFAS
-126 HYLAAWN
+126 WN
-133 SAYQVYDKEGN
+133 SSFRFFNIDGTTAS
-144 NLTPASSLTSLF
+144 PPSSLSTLF
-156 GQDNFGDPVV
+156 GNDESGDPIAM
-166 LYDAQVDRFVIT
+166 YDSEADRYIIT
-178 SMGQSSLQLAISQ
+178 SMGGSGLNFAISQ
-191 TSDPVNGGWH
+191 TNDPILGGWH
-201 VYSASSSLTVFQ
+201 VYNASSFGTDGQF
-213 TTGLPDYPHYA
+213 PDYPKYS

-229 YYVSVNANANDF
+229 YYCTTNTSANNL
-241 YVLERDKIIDGN
+241 YVLERDKIIDGD
-253 PTATIQAGSAPS
+253 PTASIQGFNAPQMITSGFASAQV
-265 LATGG
+265 LDITN
-270 LASPHFFSVTGDN
+270 DD
-283 HPANGNATMVY
+283 HPAAGNATMVY
-294 FQDDTWGGVSQDHL
+294 LQDDAWNQVLTDHL
-308 KLWTVNIDWSNPNNS
+308 KIWTINIDWENPNNS
-323 SISNPSQ
+323 SMSTPYQLPTS
-330 INTASFNSV
+330 SFTSV
-339 FDGGSFQNLT
+339 FDGGSFANLT
-349 LPNGYDIDACQGIVM
+349 QSSGPDIDAM
-364 QLAQFRKFPS
+364 QATLMNQAQFRKFPT
-374 HNSAI
+374 HNSAV
-379 FNFTIDVDGS
+379 FNFVVDVLSGS
-389 SAKKAGIRWYELRQ
+389 DEQAAVRWYELRQ
-403 DADGEPWTIYQEG
+403 DADGEPWVIYQEG
-416 TYTAPDGK
+416 TYTAPDGRH
-424 NAFVGSMA
+424 AFGASMA
-432 MDLQGNIGMGYTS
+432 MDIQGNIGMGYTS
-445 MSTSE
+445 MSETAP
-450 NIAINYTG
+450 ITLRYTG
-458 RYATDPLNQMTVSEE
+458 RYANDPSGQMTIEE
-473 NIATST
+473 NLIGQSNAT
-479 ANPNSCGGRYADY
+479 NPNTRYADY
-492 AHLSVDPTNDK
+492 AHMSVDPSNDK
-503 TFWFVSEYFS
+503 TFWFISEYFK
-513 PGRRDVVGAFQI
+513 PGRRDLVGTFQI

-608 TYVIYSYTSL
+608 TYVIYSYTAL

-659 LVTIEITNFGGA
+659 IVTIEITNFGGA

-681 FNGEQVTEIV
+681 LNGEQVTETV

-717 EITVTVN
+717 EITATVN

-747 TGDLSFGDGF
+747 TGDLSYGDGF

-844 VVPDDAGLGEHI
+844 VVPDDATLGEHI

-875 NYGETED
+875 QYAETED

-973 HRVGKIIVK
+973 YRVGKIIVK

>member
-1 MKKFILNSILFLFI
+1 MVKDTKILFSLLGFFLFSF
-15 LNSYSQQKNKDASFK
+15 SYSQQSETQKPSWTAT
-30 SSQLEYKF
+30 LEYRF
-38 IPSITDQIKDGTFIY
+38 VPSISDQIKDGTFVP
-53 AEESNGPEV
+53 ADE
-62 ERKDKKLRLNKAT
+62 DAHKKLGREKRWHGNK
-75 VGKGFP
+75 VVPGKGLP
-81 LGDDPLLYIQNNA
+81 NGDDPLLYLQENVV
-94 TIKASK
+94 TKSSRD
-100 EPIIVF
+100 PILTF
-106 ETMTSSNSCPS
+106 ETTSNTATPS
-117 DPTGSVGPN
+117 DPTGEIGRDYYFAS
-126 HYLAAWN
+126 WN
-133 SAYQVYDKEGN
+133 SSFRFFNIDGTTAS
-144 NLTPASSLTSLF
+144 PPSSLSTLF
-156 GQDNFGDPVV
+156 GNDESGDPIAM
-166 LYDAQVDRFVIT
+166 YDSEADRYIIT
-178 SMGQSSLQLAISQ
+178 SMGGSGLNFAISQ
-191 TSDPVNGGWH
+191 TNDPILGGWH
-201 VYSASSSLTVFQ
+201 VYNASSFGTDGQF
-213 TTGLPDYPHYA
+213 PDYPKYS

-229 YYVSVNANANDF
+229 YYCTTNTSANNL
-241 YVLERDKIIDGN
+241 YVLERDKIIDGD
-253 PTATIQAGSAPS
+253 PTASIQGFNAPQMITSGFASAQV
-265 LATGG
+265 LDITN
-270 LASPHFFSVTGDN
+270 DD
-283 HPANGNATMVY
+283 HPAAGNATMVY
-294 FQDDTWGGVSQDHL
+294 LQDDAWNQVLTDHL
-308 KLWTVNIDWSNPNNS
+308 KIWTINIDWENPNNS
-323 SISNPSQ
+323 SMSTPYQLPTS
-330 INTASFNSV
+330 SFTSV
-339 FDGGSFQNLT
+339 FDGGSFANLT
-349 LPNGYDIDACQGIVM
+349 QSSGPDIDAM
-364 QLAQFRKFPS
+364 QATLMNQAQFRKFPT
-374 HNSAI
+374 HNSAV
-379 FNFTIDVDGS
+379 FNFVVDVLSGS
-389 SAKKAGIRWYELRQ
+389 DEQAAVRWYELRQ
-403 DADGEPWTIYQEG
+403 DADGEPWVIYQEG
-416 TYTAPDGK
+416 TYTAPDGRH
-424 NAFVGSMA
+424 AFGASMA
-432 MDLQGNIGMGYTS
+432 MDIQGNIGMGYTS
-445 MSTSE
+445 MSETAP
-450 NIAINYTG
+450 ITLRYTG
-458 RYATDPLNQMTVSEE
+458 RYANDPSGQMTIEE
-473 NIATST
+473 NLIGQSNAT
-479 ANPNSCGGRYADY
+479 NPNTRYADY
-492 AHLSVDPTNDK
+492 AHMSVDPSNDK
-503 TFWFVSEYFS
+503 TFWFISEYFK
-513 PGRRDVVGAFQI
+513 PGRRDLVGTFQI

-608 TYVIYSYTSL
+608 TYVIYSYTAL

-651 GTNLSATE
+651 GTNLSANE

-681 FNGEQVTEIV
+681 LNGEQVTETV

-717 EITVTVN
+717 EITATVN
-724 IENDSDDSNNSISV
+724 IENDSDESNNSISV
-738 NINNSNCTP
+738 NVNNSNCTP

-757 HLFQVGDINNNTGSG
+757 HLFQVGDINNNTGEG

-828 IAPGG
+828 IAPGS
-833 AAGSYTETMQL
+833 AAGDYTETMQL
-844 VVPDDAGLGEHI
+844 VVPDDATLGEHI

-915 SLSTLYNKDIS
+915 SLSTLYNDDIS

-935 VIVFNNISKNSD
+935 VISFQ
-947 KYLYDLDMS
+947 
-956 YAAAGVYLV
+956 
-965 KMGNSSIG
+965 
-973 HRVGKIIVK
+973 